1 MQKGGKSLNFFVQN
15 CCLGPSFERGG
26 RVLVIHQ
33 LVLCTGLVLIPV
45 LCRNVHASEGP
56 GSGED
61 TFAFTAAGSKEMQ
74 QDLIENIYLT
84 VLLTA
89 VFFFFLSHL

>member
-1 MQKGGKSLNFFVQN
+1 M
-15 CCLGPSFERGG
+15 
-26 RVLVIHQ
+26 
-33 LVLCTGLVLIPV
+33 
-45 LCRNVHASEGP
+45 HASEGP

-61 TFAFTAAGSKEMQ
+61 TFAFTAVGSKEMQ

-89 VFFFFLSHL
+89 VFFFPFSFVGLRLRILAVGFFFLFLFGFFSPLFGCELKANNS

>member
-1 MQKGGKSLNFFVQN
+1 M
-15 CCLGPSFERGG
+15 
-26 RVLVIHQ
+26 
-33 LVLCTGLVLIPV
+33 
-45 LCRNVHASEGP
+45 HASEGP

-61 TFAFTAAGSKEMQ
+61 TFAFTAAGSKETQ

-89 VFFFFLSHL
+89 VFFPFSFVGLRLWILAVGFFFFFYYYFLLGFSSLFGCELKAINS